1 MLDIC
6 IEYSILYVW
15 KQKHFVQKRKKTKN
29 NKKKTKQKEKHFF
42 LPFAAKRPGVNAAS
56 VLDDYLLGKVL
67 YLTWLGV

>member
-15 KQKHFVQKRKKTKN
+15 NKSTLSKKGKKTK
-29 NKKKTKQKEKHFF
+29 KQKEKHFF

-56 VLDDYLLGKVL
+56 VLDDYLLG
-67 YLTWLGV
+67 

>member
-29 NKKKTKQKEKHFF
+29 KKKKKSIFF
-42 LPFAAKRPGVNAAS
+42 FH
-56 VLDDYLLGKVL
+56 LLLKGLVWML
-67 YLTWLGV
+67 QVY

>member
-15 KQKHFVQKRKKTKN
+15 KQKHFVQKRKKTK
-29 NKKKTKQKEKHFF
+29 KQKEKHFF

-56 VLDDYLLGKVL
+56 VLDDYLLG
-67 YLTWLGV
+67 

>member
-1 MLDIC
+1 MFENKSTLSKKGKK
-6 IEYSILYVW
+6 E
-15 KQKHFVQKRKKTKN
+15 KTK
-29 NKKKTKQKEKHFF
+29 KKKTKQKEKHFF